1 MSFRFRVVPQKKRR
15 KARSHIVKKPFA
27 RRSLESWLTD
37 PSIEQRV
44 SRRLPAYVYASLES
58 ISSPTTYGKDTVLFV
73 EGQKPTGAFVVR
85 KGCVKLSASSA
96 DGKSLIVGRAEAGDV
111 LGLPTAISGRDKGA
125 ICKSLTIRIL
135 RSRAESVL
143 FMVHSP
149 STRGPSTIV
158 AGLRAVAESLPAF
171 ERADV

>member
-1 MSFRFRVVPQKKRR
+1 M
-15 KARSHIVKKPFA
+15 
-27 RRSLESWLTD
+27 T
-37 PSIEQRV
+37 
-44 SRRLPAYVYASLES
+44 
-58 ISSPTTYGKDTVLFV
+58 
-73 EGQKPTGAFVVR
+73 
-85 KGCVKLSASSA
+85 CV
-96 DGKSLIVGRAEAGDV
+96 
-111 LGLPTAISGRDKGA
+111 
-125 ICKSLTIRIL
+125 